1 MTISSLLS
9 IQTLQIGLKY
19 LSTTVACLAFS
30 PTIFALPLTLSDSQ
44 SEYQLGRYLQVL
56 EDPKGVMTIEQ
67 VNHSSSLKK
76 FKTFS
81 TDSPNLGF
89 TNSVY
94 WIRIS
99 LKNNSSNQ
107 HWLLDQGFA
116 NSHYLD
122 LYTRNKSNHRWRVKK
137 SGNLRSFTTR
147 DISHRRI
154 IFKLMLNT
162 EEESLIY
169 LRFQSQSA
177 ISLKLRLWT
186 ETAFAAYDRSE
197 SFWIGMYYGLLLVIL
212 LVNLFLYMAF
222 RKPSYLYLVVFSFT
236 IGTTYLFYDGYAQ
249 MLFSTHYIASSRHFI
264 PMLLSLSMMAFLYY
278 GRALLLPATKD
289 RLLQRIH
296 YSLITAWLM
305 LFSLELIVDY
315 HFTITIIIPFA
326 LVTPLY
332 LLMVGIVCWRKQN
345 LTSQFF
351 VIGLLFAFT
360 GWLSLTIVRLGMVE
374 SHFILDEGIRF
385 TLVILLMCMSLAVIN
400 HINQLQAA
408 DENSKKII
416 TVTEARFSAIFNQ
429 TFQMIGLLSPK
440 GVLLEAN
447 QTALALGKLSSTEV
461 IGLYFWETPW
471 FKNSAH
477 LQNKLRSAIQTAARG
492 QFIRFEM
499 ALPDFT
505 GEVHYIDFSIK
516 PVLDKNGQINMLIP
530 EGRDITDTKNA
541 ELQRITSSRKYHML
555 FETANDAI
563 FLMSAQKFLDCN
575 PKTLEIFQ
583 CTRKDIVGNT
593 PMAFSPEFQ
602 PDGERSTR
610 KGMSKIKAALAG
622 EAQFFV
628 WQHKHLDGSSFDAE
642 VSLNR
647 IVLESEVYLQAIVRD
662 ITERNRT
669 EQAIKNIAIGVSGH
683 ASDTFFQNMV
693 LNLGKLFN
701 AKYAY
706 IGLIDIKNPEQIN
719 TVALSINGK
728 IKDNISY
735 SLINSPCEYIL
746 NSKHLLYIENVQ
758 KAYPRDKQQQE
769 WEAVAYIASPIF
781 NAVDE
786 AVGLMV
792 AIDTNPIDEFDRLK
806 PILEIFSARAGS
818 ELERIHATKHIRQLA
833 YSDFLTGLANRAS
846 LHEHLIDILNN
857 INKPKSKGA
866 MLLIDLDHFKI
877 INDALSHDVGDDVLR
892 LVGKRLREI
901 AGPEAYLARIGGDEF
916 VAVISYKED
925 QFNPIPNIRKS
936 AYTLANQI
944 VSGLSKPLHLNDRI
958 INIGA
963 SVGLVLFP
971 EQGDNEQDIMRR
983 ADMALYRAKNMGRGN
998 VQAFEPALQKTA
1010 DERLLLERGLRHAI
1024 ENNQLYLNYQPQT
1037 QASGQFIGAEALLRW
1052 HHPELGQVSPARFI
1066 PIAEETGLIHKISE
1080 WVLDNACRQIQAWNK
1095 NHTLSKGHMSI
1106 NISAWQFSNAQ
1117 FLDSLRSILKKYSID
1132 STKIILELT
1141 ETALLLDI
1149 QETIDKLKVLRKA
1162 GFKIALDDFGTGYS
1176 SLAYLKDMEVDIL
1189 KIDRIFVNELTKKTE
1204 HPLVETIVTMGQ
1216 HMNLNIIAE
1225 GVETKEQ
1232 LDILIKFGCKEFQGY
1247 YFSRPLTAKKLE
1259 AWTREKKK
1267 PKSPINTIV
1276 N

>member
-1 MTISSLLS
+1 MTIA
-9 IQTLQIGLKY
+9 Y
-19 LSTTVACLAFS
+19 LAFS
-30 PTIFALPLTLSDSQ
+30 PNIFALPLNLSDLH
-44 SEYQLGRYLQVL
+44 SEYQLGRSLHVL
-56 EDPKGVMTIEQ
+56 EDPNGVMTIEQ
-67 VNHSSSLKK
+67 VNHPSSLTK
-76 FKTFS
+76 FKKFS

-99 LKNNSSNQ
+99 LKNNSSNK

-122 LYTRNKSNHRWRVKK
+122 LYTRSKSDEPWRVRK
-137 SGNLRSFTTR
+137 SGNLRPFNTR

-154 IFKLMLNT
+154 IFKLALDLG
-162 EEESLIY
+162 EESLIY

-177 ISLKLRLWT
+177 MSLKLRLWT
-186 ETAFAAYDRSE
+186 QSAFATYDRSE
-197 SFWIGMYYGLLLVIL
+197 SFLIGMYYGLLLVIL
-212 LVNLFLYMAF
+212 LVNLFLYIAF
-222 RKPSYLYLVVFSFT
+222 RKPSYLYLVAFALT

-249 MLFSTHYIASSRHFI
+249 MLISAHYIASSRHFI
-264 PMLLSLSMMAFLYY
+264 PMLLSLSMVAFLYY

-289 RLLQRIH
+289 KLLQRIH
-296 YSLITAWLM
+296 YSLVTAWLV

-332 LLMVGIVCWRKQN
+332 LLMVGIVCWKKQN

-351 VIGLLFAFT
+351 VLGLLFAFT

-408 DENSKKII
+408 DVNSQNII
-416 TVTEARFSAIFNQ
+416 TVAEARFGAIFNQ

-440 GVLLEAN
+440 GILLEAN
-447 QTALALGKLSSTEV
+447 RTALALGNLSSTEV

-471 FKNSAH
+471 FKNNID
-477 LQNKLRSAIQTAARG
+477 LQNKLRSAVQTAARG

-499 ALPDFT
+499 ALSDFN
-505 GEVHYIDFSIK
+505 GEVHHIDFSIK
-516 PVLDKNGQINMLIP
+516 PVLDKNGQIDLLIP

-541 ELQRITSSRKYHML
+541 ELQRITSSKKYHML

-563 FLMSAQKFLDCN
+563 FLMSNEQFIDCN
-575 PKTLEIFQ
+575 SKTMEIFK
-583 CTRKDIVGNT
+583 CKREDIVGNT
-593 PMAFSPEFQ
+593 PSAFSPKYQ
-602 PDGERSTR
+602 PDGQSSHD
-610 KGMSKIKAALAG
+610 KGVSKINAALQG
-622 EAQFFV
+622 KAQFFE
-628 WQHKHLDGSSFDAE
+628 WQHKHLDGTPFDAE

-647 IVLESEVYLQAIVRD
+647 IVLEDEVYLQAIVRD

-706 IGLIDIKNPEQIN
+706 IGLIDIKNPEKIN
-719 TVALSINGK
+719 TIALSIGGI
-728 IKDNISY
+728 IKENISY
-735 SLINSPCEYIL
+735 SLPDSPCEYIL

-758 KAYPRDKQQQE
+758 KAYPKDKQQQQ
-769 WEAVAYIASPIF
+769 WQAVAYIASPIF

-786 AVGLMV
+786 AVGLIV
-792 AIDTNPIDEFDRLK
+792 AIDTSPIEEFDRLK

-818 ELERIHATKHIRQLA
+818 ELERIHATKHIRKLA

-846 LHEHLIDILNN
+846 LHEHLIDILDNSS
-857 INKPKSKGA
+857 KPQAKGA

-892 LVGKRLREI
+892 LVGQRLREI
-901 AGPEAYLARIGGDEF
+901 AGQKVYLARVGGDEF
-916 VAVISYKED
+916 VAVISYRQDKLKS
-925 QFNPIPNIRKS
+925 NLTPSLVPNLNIQES
-936 AYTLANQI
+936 AYTLANEI
-944 VSGLSKPLHLNDRI
+944 VSGLSKPLYLNDRI

-963 SVGLVLFP
+963 SVGVVLFP
-971 EQGDNEQDIMRR
+971 EQGTNEQDIMRR

-998 VQAFEPALQKTA
+998 VQAFEPALQKVA

-1024 ENNQLYLNYQPQT
+1024 ENNQLYLHYQPQT
-1037 QASGQFIGAEALLRW
+1037 QATGQFTGAEALLRW
-1052 HHPELGQVSPARFI
+1052 HHPELGQVSPTRFI

-1080 WVLDNACRQIQAWNK
+1080 WVLDTACRQIQTWNK
-1095 NHTLSKGHMSI
+1095 NNILIQGHMSI
-1106 NISAWQFSNAQ
+1106 NISAWQFSNTA
-1117 FLDSLRSILKKYSID
+1117 FLDSLRCILNKYSID

-1141 ETALLLDI
+1141 ETALLLDV

-1162 GFKIALDDFGTGYS
+1162 GFRIALDDFGTGYS

-1232 LDILIKFGCKEFQGY
+1232 LDILIKFGCTEFQGY
-1247 YFSRPLTAKKLE
+1247 YFSQPLSAKKLE
-1259 AWTREKKK
+1259 AWAQEKKQTK
-1267 PKSPINTIV
+1267 KDSATIV